1 MIKEEIKNTY
11 DILDFLLDLSTY
23 YTTLSSKNI
32 NKMINLKLD
41 KRYKKESYIRSKKL
55 EGLEQYNKYLQ
66 YKSKII
72 NDMIKNI
79 DNNNIKEVN
88 IKFL

>member
-1 MIKEEIKNTY
+1 MIKEEIKNNY
-11 DILDFLLDLSTY
+11 DILDFLLDLNTY

-41 KRYKKESYIRSKKL
+41 KRYKKESYKRNKKL
-55 EGLEQYNKYLQ
+55 EGLKQYNEYLQ
-66 YKSKII
+66 YKSKTI
-72 NDMIKNI
+72 NNMIDKI
-79 DNNNIKEVN
+79 NNNDIKEIN

>member
-1 MIKEEIKNTY
+1 MIREEIKNNY
-11 DILDFLLDLSTY
+11 DILDFLLDLNTY

-41 KRYKKESYIRSKKL
+41 KRYKKESYKRNKKL
-55 EGLEQYNKYLQ
+55 EGLEQYNTYLQ
-66 YKSKII
+66 HKSKII
-72 NDMIKNI
+72 NNMIDKI
-79 DNNNIKEVN
+79 NNNDIKEIN